1 MFLPRVALHVLQSLI
16 FFDISCEMCPC
27 VHSLL
32 SPWHFLCIFRRNRAW
47 ELVVLP
53 PPYRDWMVCVVN
65 FATRGAYFWLDHFRT
80 PPTFLHD
87 LIRFDWISSLQNFLI
102 SFLFCDKVSAHFILV
117 SLQIACSCKLIAD
130 WMSYGHFITTLVN
143 QRRFASWIHRVAI
156 IVIVLWYPSYHCLS
170 VTEISVKN
178 ITIKSEN
185 YEKQKK
191 VRVQP
196 SCFYWSCQIGTI
208 NPALK
213 IYSNTQLQ
221 QVQSPCTTPPL
232 QRKHLRHFNQIS
244 MTKPLKHIWSPF

>member
-1 MFLPRVALHVLQSLI
+1 
-16 FFDISCEMCPC
+16 MCPLFAF
-27 VHSLL
+27 SLASTFFML
-32 SPWHFLCIFRRNRAW
+32 FQEKHRAW

-53 PPYRDWMVCVVN
+53 PPFPRDWMVCVVN
-65 FATRGAYFWLDHFRT
+65 FATRGAYFWLDHFQT

-102 SFLFCDKVSAHFILV
+102 SFLFRDKVSAHFILV
-117 SLQIACSCKLIAD
+117 FLQIACSCKLIAD

-156 IVIVLWYPSYHCLS
+156 IVIVLWYPSYQCLS

-185 YEKQKK
+185 YEK